1 MKKIVAMCL
10 VSILVGCTN
19 TQAVN
24 YLTKAKV
31 VESSFDGKKQAYTQP
46 MYIFASKG
54 KHAAP
59 VSLGAFW
66 VEGVSHN
73 VSVDVVL
80 NGYYLSIKTL
90 ELSFDGEIKSYPA
103 ISQTDFEAPNSQIL
117 SQRSSTKRFVLPISD
132 IEKFKT
138 SQMVKLR
145 VTTDKGAFEGD
156 VVKKGELSPGAISIM
171 NVVNEALKIN

>member
-46 MYIFASKG
+46 MYVFSSKG

-66 VEGVSHN
+66 VGDMGDN
-73 VSVDVVL
+73 VSIDVVL
-80 NGYYLSIKTL
+80 NGHYVSIKTL
-90 ELSFDGEIKSYPA
+90 ELSFDGNIKSYPA
-103 ISQTDFEAPNSQIL
+103 ISQTDFEAPNSKVL
-117 SQRSSTKRFVLPISD
+117 SSRSSNKRFALPISD

-145 VTTDKGAFEGD
+145 VTTDKGSFEGD
-156 VVKKGELSPGAISIM
+156 VVKMGELSPGAISIT
-171 NVVNEALKIN
+171 NVVNEALNIK